1 MCGGVLCPFAFGS
14 IPNSFPWGQCTW
26 YVASLREVPWSGNA
40 DQWLGNAAA
49 MGYSTGRTPRP
60 GAIVVWGPGNG
71 YSYYGHV
78 AYVVAVVSPTDFY
91 VDEANFDE
99 IPGNIDSREVTTLND
114 VEGFIY

>member
-1 MCGGVLCPFAFGS
+1 
-14 IPNSFPWGQCTW
+14 
-26 YVASLREVPWSGNA
+26 
-40 DQWLGNAAA
+40 
-49 MGYSTGRTPRP
+49 
-60 GAIVVWGPGNG
+60 VWGPGNG